1 MKTSKSRR
9 QFIKK
14 GALATLAIPA
24 FSSGLLACN
33 SKEQKAISYPKVPE
47 KKLNILIL
55 GGTSFLG
62 PHQIA
67 YALSRGHKVSTFTRG
82 KTIPTVHKAMF
93 KNVEQLV
100 GDREN
105 NLKALEH
112 RTWDVVIDNSGRKV
126 KWTKDT
132 ANLLKDNVGIYM
144 YTSSTGVY
152 YPYRGQHINTD
163 TKIVLE
169 MPEGLTSN
177 EQYEQ
182 EYGIM
187 KGNSEL
193 EAIKAFGKER
203 TIVIR
208 PTYMVGPAD
217 RTNRFL
223 HWPLRLHKGGD
234 VLVPGKLK
242 DLVQYI
248 DVRDAAEW
256 YIRLAENKQHGTYN
270 AVGPKSSQTILE
282 FVKQGAKAFNAD
294 SSFTLIDD
302 YEFLKTNGIHY
313 MIPWV
318 MPEGDHYGSARIAHQ
333 KSIEAGLT
341 YRDLKTT
348 MNDTYN
354 WWKSDAVSQERRTTY
369 ENDVNSVL
377 NKEKDLLSQW
387 NRVKN

>member
-24 FSSGLLACN
+24 FSTGLLACN
-33 SKEQKAISYPKVPE
+33 SKEQKAITNMAKSE

-67 YALSRGHKVSTFTRG
+67 YAISRGHKVSTFTRG
-82 KTIPTVHKAMF
+82 KTLPTVHKDVF
-93 KNVEQLV
+93 KHVEQLV
-100 GDREN
+100 GDRED
-105 NLKALEH
+105 NLKALEN

-132 ANLLKDNVGIYM
+132 ANLLKDNAGLYM

-152 YPYRGQHINTD
+152 YPYKGNRITED
-163 TKIVLE
+163 TKLVLE
-169 MPEGLTSN
+169 MPEGLTPD
-177 EQYEQ
+177 EKYEQ
-182 EYGIM
+182 DYGIM

-203 TIVIR
+203 AIIIR

-223 HWPLRLHKGGD
+223 HWPLRFAKGGD
-234 VLVPGKLK
+234 ILIPGKQG
-242 DLVQYI
+242 DFVQYV
-248 DVRDAAEW
+248 DVRDVAEW
-256 YIRLAENKQHGTYN
+256 YIRLAENKQYGTYN
-270 AVGPKSSQTILE
+270 AVGPEASQKMIE
-282 FVKQGAKAFNAD
+282 FAKQASKTFDAQ

-302 YEFLKTNGIHY
+302 YEFLKNNGIYY

-333 KSIEAGLT
+333 KSIDAGLT

-348 MNDTYN
+348 IKDTYD
-354 WWKSDAVSQERRTTY
+354 WWKSDAVSQERRTAY

-377 NKEKDLLSQW
+377 NKEKNLLSEW
-387 NRVKN
+387 SLIKN